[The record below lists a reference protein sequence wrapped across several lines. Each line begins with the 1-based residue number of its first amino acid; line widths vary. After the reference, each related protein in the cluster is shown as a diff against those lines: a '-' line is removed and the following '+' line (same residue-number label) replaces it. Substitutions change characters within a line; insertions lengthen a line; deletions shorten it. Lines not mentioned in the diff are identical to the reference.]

1 MDTLEDV
8 TQPVSP
14 SGRFFNTQ
22 LLCAYVFGFLESEVP
37 IEFSQANYLFQHVFL
52 PVNPR
57 FSSIM
62 VRDERGE
69 MKWKRVEVKSEDH
82 IKVPTFPENES
93 LELYDQYFDDY
104 VSMILM
110 ERTPQDKPLWEIHV
124 IKYPTSN
131 AAGTLIFKL
140 HHALGDG
147 YSLVGAL
154 LSCLQ
159 RADDPSLPLSF
170 PSRKSSAS
178 SPPSKKCF
186 FLRFPPF
193 STMLSCFNSIKDFGW
208 SIVKS
213 SIVEDDKTP
222 IRSGEEGVESL
233 PCVLWNISFSLD
245 EVKKIK
251 SKLGVTVNDVITGVI
266 FYGIR
271 LYMQDID
278 VKAGKANSTGLVML
292 STRNIGSYQSIQE
305 MMKGDSESAWGN
317 HISFLHVPIPKLSQG
332 SSNPLEFVW
341 KAQKII
347 KRKRSSFTVYL
358 IEWLLD
364 MELKLRGH
372 EAVAKH
378 IYGTLRN
385 SSVVVSNLIGPMEP
399 MVLANHPVK
408 GLYFT
413 MSGGPESINIAVI
426 SYTRTLRITLKTQK
440 GFIDEKKF
448 KFFIV
453 KAFEVISKAAL
464 EIPSKNKG

>member
-1 MDTLEDV
+1 MDNLEDV
-8 TQPVSP
+8 TEPVSP
-14 SGRFFNTQ
+14 SGRYFNTSV
-22 LLCAYVFGFLESEVP
+22 LCAYVFGFLESEVP
-37 IEFSQANYLFQHVFL
+37 IDLSQAKYLFEDVFL
-52 PVNPR
+52 PINPR

-62 VRDERGE
+62 VRDEEGE
-69 MKWKRVEVKSEDH
+69 MKWKRVKVNAEDH
-82 IKVPTFPENES
+82 IKVPIFPQNES
-93 LELYDQYFDDY
+93 LESYDQYFDEY
-104 VSMILM
+104 VSNLLL
-110 ERTPQDKPLWEIHV
+110 ERTEENKTLWEIHV

-170 PSRKSSAS
+170 PSRKPSAE
-178 SPPSKKCF
+178 SPPSNKKGF
-186 FLRFPPF
+186 FRWFPSTFF
-193 STMLSCFNSIKDFGW
+193 SFFNSISDFGW
-208 SIVKS
+208 SIIKS
-213 SIVEDDKTP
+213 SIIEDDKTP
-222 IRSGEEGVESL
+222 IRSGEDGVELKPS
-233 PCVLWNISFSLD
+233 VISNISFSLD
-245 EVKKIK
+245 QIKKIK
-251 SKLGVTVNDVITGVI
+251 SNLGVTINDVITGVI

-271 LYMQDID
+271 LYMEEID
-278 VKAGKANSTGLVML
+278 NKARTANSTGLVML
-292 STRNIGSYQSIQE
+292 STRNIASYQSVE
-305 MMKGDSESAWGN
+305 DMMKPNSKSPWGN
-317 HISFLHVPIPKLSQG
+317 HISFLHVPIPKINKATL
-332 SSNPLEFVW
+332 SNPLEFVW
-341 KAQKII
+341 KAQKMI
-347 KRKRSSFTVYL
+347 KRKRNSFTVFL

-385 SSVVVSNLIGPMEP
+385 SSVVISNLIGPVEP

-413 MSGGPESINIAVI
+413 MTGGPESINIALI

-448 KFFIV
+448 KFCIV
-453 KAFEVISKAAL
+453 NAFEVISKAAM
-464 EIPSKNKG
+464 EIPNKSKG